1 MRESLLE
8 FHKKW
13 YSSNIMTLTVYSR
26 HEIDKLEK
34 WVTERFSPVEN
45 KEVVIPDLGSPAPFP
60 KENLGQFVR
69 FVPVKEVDQLSLYW
83 ILPYMELNHES

>member
-1 MRESLLE
+1 MRDSLLE

-26 HEIDKLEK
+26 HEIDKLEH
-34 WVTERFSPVEN
+34 WVTERFSTVEN

-60 KENLGQFVR
+60 KEILGKFVR
-69 FVPVKEVDQLSLYW
+69 FVPFV
-83 ILPYMELNHES
+83 

>member
-1 MRESLLE
+1 MRESLLD

-34 WVTERFSPVEN
+34 WVTDKFSAVEN
-45 KEVVIPDLGSPAPFP
+45 KEVVVPDLGSPAPFP
-60 KENLGQFVR
+60 KENLG
-69 FVPVKEVDQLSLYW
+69 
-83 ILPYMELNHES
+83 